1 MKKLETFRHYADT
14 AHFQTHGKK
23 EIAVFSYFER
33 LTFNLAAGGNVKLI
47 TAVADIAHRE
57 GGNV

>member
-33 LTFNLAAGGNVKLI
+33 LAFNLAAGSNVKLI
-47 TAVADIAHRE
+47 TAVTDIAHCKR
-57 GGNV
+57 GNV

>member
-23 EIAVFSYFER
+23 GNPVFSYFDR
-33 LTFNLAAGGNVKLI
+33 LTFNLATGGNVKLI
-47 TAVADIAHRE
+47 TAVTDIAHRK